1 MLFQCDH
8 YSDNLEMSMGI
19 SAGRYGWKCSEDGLT
34 TRGGGCWALLGC
46 YYKGKIIFC
55 ILAVISGFSLR

>member
-1 MLFQCDH
+1 
-8 YSDNLEMSMGI
+8 MSMDI

-46 YYKGKIIFC
+46 SYEGKIIFC